1 MATPIPSL
9 ASGHVINE
17 YRFDKL
23 LGVGGFGLT
32 YLATD
37 QNLDLPVA
45 IKEYLPSDIAL
56 REDDSSIRPTSD
68 ENRPTFEWGLT
79 RFLDEARTLATFRHP
94 NIVRVMRF
102 FQANATAYMVMEF
115 VQGASLSDWIKTRRP
130 LPQKGIE
137 KIILPLVEGL
147 GIIHGRSYLHRDF
160 KPGNIYIRNDG
171 SPVLLDFGAARS
183 TAGGGELTAV
193 VSPGYAPV
201 EQYSESSAQGPWTD
215 LYAVGGVMY
224 WMVTGK
230 KPVDATAR
238 LRDDP
243 QVPALQAGDRSLYS
257 AEFLA
262 AIDWAL
268 SPDDRQRP
276 RSSEEFLARLSGR
289 TAAALDPDRTV
300 TLPVSAMHADTDKT
314 EPIARSSAPISQ
326 APSVQAPLQPSTQ
339 PPSQPDSGNTHDASQ
354 LKDIENELAKRIG
367 PLASVLVKKA
377 AKKHATLDAVIE
389 EVASEIDDED
399 ERTIFSKRVRG
410 NTQLPSASRRVTE
423 TEVATQLAAARFS
436 LGVIERAEKRLSQHI
451 GAVARVV
458 VKRAAMKARDEG
470 ELYLLIADEIENPA
484 DRKAFIKKA
493 ISASGR
499 SDNN

>member
-1 MATPIPSL
+1 MSAAIPSL
-9 ASGHVINE
+9 APGHVINE
-17 YRFDKL
+17 YRFDKV

-45 IKEYLPSDIAL
+45 IKEYLPGEIAL
-56 REDDSSIRPTSD
+56 REGDSSIRPSSE

-102 FQANATAYMVMEF
+102 FQANSTAYMVMEF
-115 VQGASLSDWIKTRRP
+115 VQGASLSEWAKSRRP
-130 LPQKGIE
+130 LSQADIE
-137 KIILPLVEGL
+137 RIIVPLIDGL
-147 GIIHGRSYLHRDF
+147 GVIHKKKYLHRDF
-160 KPGNIYIRNDG
+160 KPGNIYIRQDG

-215 LYAVGGVMY
+215 LYAVGGVIY
-224 WMVTGK
+224 WLVTGK

-243 QVPALQAGDRSLYS
+243 QPPAAMVGDRARYS
-257 AEFLA
+257 EEFLQ

-268 SPDDRQRP
+268 QPDDRNRP
-276 RSSEEFLARLSGR
+276 RSSEELIARLTGR
-289 TAAALDPDRTV
+289 GAPAAVDEDRTV
-300 TLPVSAMHADTDKT
+300 TLPINTVRAHEAAEAAQQAAEERTQTVSA
-314 EPIARSSAPISQ
+314 
-326 APSVQAPLQPSTQ
+326 PL
-339 PPSQPDSGNTHDASQ
+339 DATA
-354 LKDIENELAKRIG
+354 LKDVETELAKRIG

-377 AKKHATLDAVIE
+377 AKNNATLDSVIDAV
-389 EVASEIDDED
+389 AGEIDDED
-399 ERTIFSKRVRG
+399 ERTVFKKRVRG
-410 NTQLPSASRRVTE
+410 NTQPPSSPSRPGNTE
-423 TEVATQLAAARFS
+423 IATQVAAQRFDIRI
-436 LGVIERAEKRLSQHI
+436 LERAEKRLAQHI
-451 GAVARVV
+451 GAIARVI
-458 VKRAAMKARDEG
+458 VKKAAMRARDEG
-470 ELYLLIADEIENPA
+470 ELYLIIADEIENPA

-493 ISASGR
+493 IAASKP
-499 SDNN
+499 DAD

>member
-1 MATPIPSL
+1 MAATIPSL
-9 ASGHVINE
+9 SPGHIINE

-37 QNLDLPVA
+37 QNLNLPVA
-45 IKEYLPSDIAL
+45 IKEYLPTDIAL
-56 REDDSSIRPTSD
+56 RDGDSSIRPSSD

-115 VQGASLSDWIKTRRP
+115 VHGASLSDWIKPRRP
-130 LPQKGIE
+130 LPQSALE

-147 GIIHGRSYLHRDF
+147 GVIHQSSYLHRDF

-183 TAGGGELTAV
+183 TAGGKELTAV

-201 EQYSESSAQGPWTD
+201 EQYSESSVQGPWTD

-224 WMVTGK
+224 WMVTGN

-238 LRDDP
+238 LRNDP
-243 QVPALQAGDRSLYS
+243 QRPALEAGDRSIYA

-268 SPDDRQRP
+268 NPDERQRP
-276 RSSEEFLARLSGR
+276 QSSEEFLARLNGR
-289 TAAALDPDRTV
+289 PVLTLDPDRTR
-300 TLPVSAMHADTDKT
+300 TLPLSAIASTATTEEKT
-314 EPIARSSAPISQ
+314 QPVMQPA
-326 APSVQAPLQPSTQ
+326 LQPTAQ
-339 PPSQPDSGNTHDASQ
+339 PASVPLEASQ

-389 EVASEIDDED
+389 AVATEIDDEA
-399 ERTIFSKRVRG
+399 ERAAFSRKVRG
-410 NTQLPSASRRVTE
+410 NTQLPSSASRRLSAA
-423 TEVATQLAAARFS
+423 EVATQLAATRFDTTI
-436 LGVIERAEKRLSQHI
+436 LDRAEKRLAQHI

-499 SDNN
+499 SENH

>member
-1 MATPIPSL
+1 MAAPIPSL
-9 ASGHVINE
+9 SPGHVINE

-37 QNLDLPVA
+37 QNLNLPVA
-45 IKEYLPSDIAL
+45 IKEYLPAEIAT
-56 REDDSSIRPTSD
+56 RDDDSSIRPSSD
-68 ENRPTFEWGLT
+68 ENRPTFEWGLS

-115 VQGASLSDWIKTRRP
+115 VHGASLSEWIKTRRP
-130 LPQKGIE
+130 LPQLAME
-137 KIILPLVEGL
+137 KIIWPLVEGL
-147 GIIHGRSYLHRDF
+147 GIIHQSSYLHRDV

-171 SPVLLDFGAARS
+171 TPVLLDFGAARS

-201 EQYSESSAQGPWTD
+201 EQYSESSVQGPWTD

-243 QVPALQAGDRSLYS
+243 QKPATEIGDRSVYS
-257 AEFLA
+257 ADFLA

-268 SPDDRQRP
+268 SPDDRHRP
-276 RSSEEFLARLSGR
+276 RSSEEFLARLTGKSSI
-289 TAAALDPDRTV
+289 TLDPDRTV
-300 TLPVSAMHADTDKT
+300 TVPVAHLDSDRTQPLAASGVREPPVSS
-314 EPIARSSAPISQ
+314 PARS
-326 APSVQAPLQPSTQ
+326 Q
-339 PPSQPDSGNTHDASQ
+339 PPSQPNTSSTSQPVTGDHDVTQ
-354 LKDIENELAKRIG
+354 LKEIESELAKRIG

-377 AKKHATLDAVIE
+377 AKKHATLDAVID
-389 EVASEIDDED
+389 ALATEIDDED
-399 ERTIFSKRVRG
+399 ERTVFSKRVRG
-410 NTQLPSASRRVTE
+410 NTQLPTGASRRVSE
-423 TEVATQLAAARFS
+423 GEIATQLAATRFDIRI
-436 LGVIERAEKRLSQHI
+436 IERAEKRLSQHI

-493 ISASGR
+493 ISASGKND
-499 SDNN
+499 S

>member
-1 MATPIPSL
+1 MAATIPSL
-9 ASGHVINE
+9 APGHVINE

-37 QNLDLPVA
+37 QNLNLPVA
-45 IKEYLPSDIAL
+45 IKEYLPAEIAT
-56 REDDSSIRPTSD
+56 RDDDSSIRPSSD
-68 ENRPTFEWGLT
+68 ENRPTFEWGLS

-115 VQGASLSDWIKTRRP
+115 VHGASLSDWIKTRRP
-130 LPQKGIE
+130 LPQPDME
-137 KIILPLVEGL
+137 KIIWPLVEGL
-147 GIIHGRSYLHRDF
+147 GIIHKSSYLHRDV
-160 KPGNIYIRNDG
+160 KPGNIYIRADG
-171 SPVLLDFGAARS
+171 TPVLLDFGAARS

-201 EQYSESSAQGPWTD
+201 EQYSESSVQGPWTD

-243 QVPALQAGDRSLYS
+243 QVPARQIGDRSVYS
-257 AEFLA
+257 ADFLA

-268 SPDDRQRP
+268 CPDDRDRP
-276 RSSEEFLARLSGR
+276 RSSEDFLARLTGR
-289 TAAALDPDRTV
+289 AVVTLDPDRTV
-300 TLPVSAMHADTDKT
+300 TVPVSASRIDADRTQPLASSPASPPVR
-314 EPIARSSAPISQ
+314 EPPAS
-326 APSVQAPLQPSTQ
+326 Q
-339 PPSQPDSGNTHDASQ
+339 PPSQPVTGDHDTMQ
-354 LKDIENELAKRIG
+354 LKEIESELAKRIG

-377 AKKHATLDAVIE
+377 ARKHATIEAVIDAV
-389 EVASEIDDED
+389 ATEIDDED
-399 ERTIFSKRVRG
+399 ERTVFSKRVRG
-410 NTQLPSASRRVTE
+410 STLLPAGASRRLAE
-423 TEVATQLAAARFS
+423 GEIATQLAATRFDIRI
-436 LGVIERAEKRLSQHI
+436 LERAEKRLSQHI

-458 VKRAAMKARDEG
+458 VKRAAMKARDES

-499 SDNN
+499 NDGS

>member
-1 MATPIPSL
+1 MSPSPNIPSL
-9 ASGHVINE
+9 AAGHIINE

-37 QNLDLPVA
+37 QNLNLPVA
-45 IKEYLPSDIAL
+45 IKEYLPADIAL
-56 REDDSSIRPTSD
+56 RDDDSSIRPSSD

-115 VQGASLSDWIKTRRP
+115 VHGASLSDWIKARRP
-130 LPQKGIE
+130 LSQAAME
-137 KIILPLVEGL
+137 KIIFPLVEGL
-147 GIIHGRSYLHRDF
+147 GVIHESSYLHRDF
-160 KPGNIYIRNDG
+160 KPGNIYIRSDG

-183 TAGGGELTAV
+183 TAGGKELTAV

-201 EQYSESSAQGPWTD
+201 EQYSESSVQGPWTD

-224 WMVTGK
+224 WMVTGN

-238 LRDDP
+238 LRNDP
-243 QVPALQAGDRSLYS
+243 QKPAIEAGDRSIY
-257 AEFLA
+257 AADFLA

-268 SPDDRQRP
+268 SPDERQRP
-276 RSSEEFLARLSGR
+276 QSSEDFLARLTGR
-289 TAAALDPDRTV
+289 PKMTLDPDRTR
-300 TLPVSAMHADTDKT
+300 TLPLAAMAAIASAEDKT
-314 EPIARSSAPISQ
+314 QPIAP
-326 APSVQAPLQPSTQ
+326 PPTQ
-339 PPSQPDSGNTHDASQ
+339 SPSQPGSGVHDALQ
-354 LKDIENELAKRIG
+354 LKDIESELAKRIG

-389 EVASEIDDED
+389 AVAGEIDDEA
-399 ERTIFSKRVRG
+399 ERSVFSKRVRG
-410 NTQLPSASRRVTE
+410 HTQLPSSASRRIGE
-423 TEVATQLAAARFS
+423 AEVATQLAAARFD
-436 LGVIERAEKRLSQHI
+436 LGVLERAEKRLAQHI
-451 GAVARVV
+451 GALARVV

-470 ELYLLIADEIENPA
+470 ELYLLIADEIENPP

-499 SDNN
+499 PENS

>member
-1 MATPIPSL
+1 MSATIPSL
-9 ASGHVINE
+9 APGHIINE

-37 QNLDLPVA
+37 QNLNLPVA
-45 IKEYLPSDIAL
+45 IKEYLPADIAT
-56 REDDSSIRPTSD
+56 RDDDSSIRPSSD
-68 ENRPTFEWGLT
+68 ENRPTFEWGLS

-115 VQGASLSDWIKTRRP
+115 VHGASLSEWIKTRRP
-130 LPQKGIE
+130 LPQRDME
-137 KIILPLVEGL
+137 KIIWPLVEGL
-147 GIIHGRSYLHRDF
+147 GIIHQSSYLHRDV
-160 KPGNIYIRNDG
+160 KPGNIYIRSDG
-171 SPVLLDFGAARS
+171 TPVLLDFGAARS

-201 EQYSESSAQGPWTD
+201 EQYSESSIQGPWTD

-243 QVPALQAGDRSLYS
+243 QKPAQEVGDRSVYS
-257 AEFLA
+257 AEILA

-268 SPDDRQRP
+268 SPDDRHRP
-276 RSSEEFLARLSGR
+276 RSSEEFLARLTGR
-289 TAAALDPDRTV
+289 SHITLDPDRTV
-300 TLPVSAMHADTDKT
+300 TVPVASMHVDSDRTQPLA
-314 EPIARSSAPISQ
+314 AP
-326 APSVQAPLQPSTQ
+326 APQPASQ
-339 PPSQPDSGNTHDASQ
+339 PPSQPVTGDHDVAQ
-354 LKDIENELAKRIG
+354 LKDIESELAKRIG

-377 AKKHATLDAVIE
+377 AKKHATIDAVID
-389 EVASEIDDED
+389 ALATEIDDED
-399 ERTIFSKRVRG
+399 ERTVFSKRVRG
-410 NTQLPSASRRVTE
+410 NTQLPTGVSRRVDGE
-423 TEVATQLAAARFS
+423 IATQLAMTRFDI
-436 LGVIERAEKRLSQHI
+436 GIIERAEKRLAQHI

-493 ISASGR
+493 ISASSR
-499 SDNN
+499 NDNS

>member
-1 MATPIPSL
+1 MPANLPSL
-9 ASGHVINE
+9 AAGHIINE

-37 QNLDLPVA
+37 QNLNLPVA
-45 IKEYLPSDIAL
+45 IKEYLPADIAL
-56 REDDSSIRPTSD
+56 RDDDSSIRPASD
-68 ENRPTFEWGLT
+68 EHRPTFEWGLA

-115 VQGASLSDWIKTRRP
+115 VQGASLSEWIKSRRP
-130 LPQKGIE
+130 LPQAAME

-147 GIIHGRSYLHRDF
+147 GVIHESNYLHRDV
-160 KPGNIYIRNDG
+160 KPGNIYIRQDG

-183 TAGGGELTAV
+183 TSGNRELTAV

-201 EQYSESSAQGPWTD
+201 EQYSESSVQGPWTD

-224 WMVTGK
+224 WMVTGN

-243 QVPALQAGDRSLYS
+243 QPPARALGDRSVYTG
-257 AEFLA
+257 EFLA
-262 AIDWAL
+262 NIDWAL
-268 SPDDRQRP
+268 NPDERSRPQSCAQFLALLGRP
-276 RSSEEFLARLSGR
+276 R
-289 TAAALDPDRTV
+289 AASPDPDRTRTMPLSAFTNAAASASAV
-300 TLPVSAMHADTDKT
+300 TGEKIPQDGSRA
-314 EPIARSSAPISQ
+314 IA
-326 APSVQAPLQPSTQ
+326 L
-339 PPSQPDSGNTHDASQ
+339 DAKL

-389 EVASEIDDED
+389 AVALEIDDD
-399 ERTIFSKRVRG
+399 TERAAFSKKAHG
-410 NTQLPSASRRVTE
+410 QSNTQPPSSPSRRLGQTE
-423 TEVATQLAAARFS
+423 IATQMAATRFDLAI
-436 LGVIERAEKRLSQHI
+436 LDRAEQRLAQHI

-484 DRKAFIKKA
+484 DRKIFIRKA
-493 ISASGR
+493 ISVSGR
-499 SDNN
+499 PENS

>member
-1 MATPIPSL
+1 MPINIPSL
-9 ASGHVINE
+9 SPGHVINE

-45 IKEYLPSDIAL
+45 IKEYLPADIAL
-56 REDDSSIRPTSD
+56 RDDDSSIRPSSP
-68 ENRPTFEWGLT
+68 ENSETFHWGLT

-94 NIVRVMRF
+94 NIVRVMRYF
-102 FQANATAYMVMEF
+102 KANATAYMVMEF
-115 VQGASLSDWIKTRRP
+115 VQGASLSEWIKTRRP
-130 LPQKGIE
+130 LPQVEME

-147 GIIHGRSYLHRDF
+147 GVIHKSSYLHRDV
-160 KPGNIYIRNDG
+160 KPGNIYIRQDG

-201 EQYSESSAQGPWTD
+201 EQYSESSVQGPWTD

-224 WMVTGK
+224 WMVTGN

-238 LRDDP
+238 LRNDP
-243 QVPALQAGDRSLYS
+243 QVPARVAGDRSIYTGAFLANIDWALNPDERQRPQSS

-262 AIDWAL
+262 L
-268 SPDDRQRP
+268 LGGSPP
-276 RSSEEFLARLSGR
+276 APKPN
-289 TAAALDPDRTV
+289 DPDRTR
-300 TLPVSAMHADTDKT
+300 TLPLSALGGAGTAGSV
-314 EPIARSSAPISQ
+314 ESSAPSG
-326 APSVQAPLQPSTQ
+326 TQ
-339 PPSQPDSGNTHDASQ
+339 SALGGASSIDPSQ
-354 LKDIENELAKRIG
+354 LKDVENELAKRIG

-389 EVASEIDDED
+389 AVATEIDDD
-399 ERTIFSKRVRG
+399 AERAAFSKKARG
-410 NTQLPSASRRVTE
+410 LTNTQPPTSPSRRLGQTE
-423 TEVATQLAAARFS
+423 IATQVAAERFDMAI
-436 LGVIERAEKRLSQHI
+436 LDRAEKRLAQHI

-470 ELYLLIADEIENPA
+470 ELYLLMADEIEDPA

-493 ISASGR
+493 ISVSAKGER
-499 SDNN
+499 N

>member
-1 MATPIPSL
+1 MAPTIPSL
-9 ASGHVINE
+9 SPGHTINE

-37 QNLDLPVA
+37 QNLNLPVA
-45 IKEYLPSDIAL
+45 IKEYLPADIAL
-56 REDDSSIRPTSD
+56 RDDDSSIRPSSD

-102 FQANATAYMVMEF
+102 FEANATAYMVMEF
-115 VQGASLSDWIKTRRP
+115 VNGASLTDWIKSRRP
-130 LPQKGIE
+130 LPQAAME
-137 KIILPLVEGL
+137 KIIVPLVEGL
-147 GIIHGRSYLHRDF
+147 GVIHRSNYLHRDV
-160 KPGNIYIRNDG
+160 KPGNIYIRSDG

-201 EQYSESSAQGPWTD
+201 EQYSESSVQGPWTD

-224 WMVTGK
+224 WMVTGN

-243 QVPALQAGDRSLYS
+243 QTPALAAGERSLYS
-257 AEFLA
+257 AGFLA

-268 SPDDRQRP
+268 HPDERQRP
-276 RSSEEFLARLSGR
+276 QSSDEFLARLAGQRAVAPETASGHTR
-289 TAAALDPDRTV
+289 
-300 TLPVSAMHADTDKT
+300 TLPVSAMPHARD
-314 EPIARSSAPISQ
+314 I
-326 APSVQAPLQPSTQ
+326 TQ
-339 PPSQPDSGNTHDASQ
+339 PVAQASMPASAQEAFDATQ
-354 LKDIENELAKRIG
+354 LKDLESELAKRIG
-367 PLASVLVKKA
+367 PLASVLVRKA
-377 AKKHATLDAVIE
+377 AKKHATLDAVIDA
-389 EVASEIDDED
+389 VATEIDDEA
-399 ERTIFSKRVRG
+399 ERAVFSKKVRG
-410 NTQLPSASRRVTE
+410 NTQPPSSPSRRQSE
-423 TEVATQLAAARFS
+423 AEVATKVAAARFD
-436 LGVIERAEKRLSQHI
+436 LAILERAERRLAQHI

-470 ELYLLIADEIENPA
+470 ELYLLIADEIENPGE
-484 DRKAFIKKA
+484 RKAFIRKA
-493 ISASGR
+493 ISAAGR
-499 SDNN
+499 PDNS

>member
-1 MATPIPSL
+1 MAAPIPSL
-9 ASGHVINE
+9 APGHIINE

-37 QNLDLPVA
+37 QNLNLPVA
-45 IKEYLPSDIAL
+45 IKEYLPTDIAL
-56 REDDSSIRPTSD
+56 RDADSSIRPSSD

-102 FQANATAYMVMEF
+102 FQANASAYMVMEF
-115 VQGASLSDWIKTRRP
+115 VHGASLSEWIGPRRP
-130 LPQKGIE
+130 VPQSAME

-147 GIIHGRSYLHRDF
+147 GVIHQSNYLHRDF
-160 KPGNIYIRNDG
+160 KPGNIYIRSDG
-171 SPVLLDFGAARS
+171 SPVLPDFGAARS
-183 TAGGGELTAV
+183 TAGGKELTAV

-201 EQYSESSAQGPWTD
+201 EQYSESSVQGPWTD

-224 WMVTGK
+224 WMVTGN

-238 LRDDP
+238 LRNDP
-243 QVPALQAGDRSLYS
+243 QKPALEVGDRSIYS
-257 AEFLA
+257 ADFLC

-268 SPDDRQRP
+268 NPDERQRP
-276 RSSEEFLARLSGR
+276 QSSEELLVRLSGQPVM
-289 TAAALDPDRTV
+289 TLDSDRTR
-300 TLPVSAMHADTDKT
+300 TLPVAMIPAAEDRTQ
-314 EPIARSSAPISQ
+314 PVMQPG
-326 APSVQAPLQPSTQ
+326 LQPA
-339 PPSQPDSGNTHDASQ
+339 SQPTSLPLEASQ

-389 EVASEIDDED
+389 AVASEIDDEA
-399 ERTIFSKRVRG
+399 ERTVFTKKVRG
-410 NTQLPSASRRVTE
+410 NSQLPSSPSRRPGE
-423 TEVATQLAAARFS
+423 AEVATQLAATRFD
-436 LGVIERAEKRLSQHI
+436 LGVLERAEKRLAQHI

-484 DRKAFIKKA
+484 DRKVFIKKA

-499 SDNN
+499 SEKA

>member
-9 ASGHVINE
+9 AAGHVINE

-37 QNLDLPVA
+37 QNLNLPVA
-45 IKEYLPSDIAL
+45 IKEYLPADIAL
-56 REDDSSIRPTSD
+56 RDDDSSIRPSSD

-115 VQGASLSDWIKTRRP
+115 VHGASLSDWIKPRRP
-130 LPQKGIE
+130 LPQAGIE

-147 GIIHGRSYLHRDF
+147 AVIHKSNYLHRDF
-160 KPGNIYIRNDG
+160 KPGNIYIRSDG

-183 TAGGGELTAV
+183 TASGKELTAV

-201 EQYSESSAQGPWTD
+201 EQYSESSVQGPWTD

-224 WMVTGK
+224 WMVTGN

-238 LRDDP
+238 LRNDP
-243 QVPALQAGDRSLYS
+243 QRPALEAGDRSIYS
-257 AEFLA
+257 ADFLS

-268 SPDDRQRP
+268 SPDERQRP
-276 RSSEEFLARLSGR
+276 QSGEELLARLSGR
-289 TAAALDPDRTV
+289 SAVTADPDRTV
-300 TLPVSAMHADTDKT
+300 TMPVASMQVDADRTQ
-314 EPIARSSAPISQ
+314 PI
-326 APSVQAPLQPSTQ
+326 VQPTSL
-339 PPSQPDSGNTHDASQ
+339 PPSQTSLQPAVELDAAQ

-377 AKKHATLDAVIE
+377 AKKHTTLDAVIE
-389 EVASEIDDED
+389 AVASEIDDED
-399 ERTIFSKRVRG
+399 ERTVFSKRVRG
-410 NTQLPSASRRVTE
+410 NTQLPASASRRVNE
-423 TEVATQLAAARFS
+423 TEVATQLAATRFS
-436 LGVIERAEKRLSQHI
+436 LGVIERAEKRLAQHI
-451 GAVARVV
+451 GALARVV
-458 VKRAAMKARDEG
+458 VKRAAMRARDEG

-499 SDNN
+499 PQE

>member
-1 MATPIPSL
+1 MASPIPSL
-9 ASGHVINE
+9 APGHTINE

-37 QNLDLPVA
+37 QNLNLPVA
-45 IKEYLPSDIAL
+45 IKEYLPADIAL
-56 REDDSSIRPTSD
+56 RDDDSSIRPSSD

-115 VQGASLSDWIKTRRP
+115 VNGASLSDWIKPRRP
-130 LPQKGIE
+130 LPQLALE

-147 GIIHGRSYLHRDF
+147 GVIHQSRYLHRDV
-160 KPGNIYIRNDG
+160 KPGNIYVRSDG

-201 EQYSESSAQGPWTD
+201 EQYSESSVQGPWTD

-224 WMVTGK
+224 WMVTGS

-238 LRDDP
+238 LRNDP
-243 QVPALQAGDRSLYS
+243 QTPARLAGDRTIYS

-268 SPDDRQRP
+268 CPDERQRP
-276 RSSEEFLARLSGR
+276 QSSEEFLARLRGGAV
-289 TAAALDPDRTV
+289 TPPDADRTR
-300 TLPVSAMHADTDKT
+300 TMPV
-314 EPIARSSAPISQ
+314 
-326 APSVQAPLQPSTQ
+326 
-339 PPSQPDSGNTHDASQ
+339 
-354 LKDIENELAKRIG
+354 
-367 PLASVLVKKA
+367 
-377 AKKHATLDAVIE
+377 
-389 EVASEIDDED
+389 
-399 ERTIFSKRVRG
+399 
-410 NTQLPSASRRVTE
+410 
-423 TEVATQLAAARFS
+423 
-436 LGVIERAEKRLSQHI
+436 
-451 GAVARVV
+451 
-458 VKRAAMKARDEG
+458 
-470 ELYLLIADEIENPA
+470 
-484 DRKAFIKKA
+484 
-493 ISASGR
+493 
-499 SDNN
+499 